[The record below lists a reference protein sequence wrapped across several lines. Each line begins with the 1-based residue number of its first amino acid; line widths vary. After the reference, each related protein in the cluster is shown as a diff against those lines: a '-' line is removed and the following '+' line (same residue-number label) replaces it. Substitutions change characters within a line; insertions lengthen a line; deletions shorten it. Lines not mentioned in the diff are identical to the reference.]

1 MTYQIML
8 LVLYVKPCQNNI
20 FPFVHLRYLTA
31 DYVPILSTHGSW
43 VNKKKQHLFHSCQAT
58 DLAFINYFSNIT
70 LLKLY
75 DLSVGLNKYFK
86 KIDVVFLFTMQIRYQ
101 SIIDSFLIQ
110 QNVTHISYPQAK
122 HPGISQI
129 RDELFTSRTDLLSN
143 DLRVM
148 SGE

>member
-31 DYVPILSTHGSW
+31 DYVPILPTHGSW

-75 DLSVGLNKYFK
+75 DLSVGLNKYLK

-122 HPGISQI
+122 HRGSVRFEMSYSRVGQI
-129 RDELFTSRTDLLSN
+129 CFQMTY
-143 DLRVM
+143 
-148 SGE
+148 G